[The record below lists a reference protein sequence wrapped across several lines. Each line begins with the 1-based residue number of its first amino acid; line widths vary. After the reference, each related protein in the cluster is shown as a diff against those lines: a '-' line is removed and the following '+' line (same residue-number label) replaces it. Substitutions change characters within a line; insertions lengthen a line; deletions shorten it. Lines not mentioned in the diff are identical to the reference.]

1 MVKTLARLLPKDYC
15 YMLLCTLIFSS
26 MLEANYSY
34 SDYRDYP
41 FTETEFK
48 LEKISDG
55 LNYPWGM
62 TFLDDTHLLITEK
75 DGALLKVNVDTGDK
89 TSITHSIQSI
99 RFRGGGASD
108 QGGLL
113 DVYAHTADGYIY
125 FTYSHD
131 LKKTASQK
139 QKERHSS
146 SAIARGRLVNNRIVD
161 LETLLIATPSQKG
174 KKHYGS
180 RILIKDNFLY
190 AGFGERDLGM
200 IAQDPRKHPG
210 SIVRINLDGT
220 IPSDNPSSTTRPNWL
235 PEVYQIGVRNSQGI
249 ALSPHDNEVYFS
261 NHGPRGGDF
270 VGVVKHSGNYGWK
283 KIAWGGTEYS
293 GFRIGTVPFSSE
305 FEMPLITWV
314 PSIGIG
320 TIQFYKGNM
329 FPDWEG
335 DMLVS
340 GLSGRCLIRLAFVD
354 GRIASEEVIFKNKI
368 GRIRDF
374 EIDAA
379 GNIFLISDDGSS
391 GLWRLTK

>member
-1 MVKTLARLLPKDYC
+1 M
-15 YMLLCTLIFSS
+15 FSS
-26 MLEANYSY
+26 MLEAEYSY
-34 SDYRDYP
+34 SDYQDYP
-41 FTETEFK
+41 LTKTEFR
-48 LEKISDG
+48 LEKVGDG

-62 TFLDDTHLLITEK
+62 TFIDERHLLITEK
-75 DGALLKVNVDTGDK
+75 DGALYKVNIGTGEK
-89 TSITHSIQSI
+89 TLITHSIQSI
-99 RFRGGGASD
+99 RFGGGGASD

-113 DVYAHTADGYIY
+113 DVYAHATDGYIY

-131 LKKTASQK
+131 LKKTSSQK

-146 SAIARGRLVNNRIVD
+146 SAIARGRLVNNEIVD
-161 LETLLIATPSQKG
+161 LQTLLIATPSQKG

-180 RILIKDNFLY
+180 RLLIKDNFLY

-220 IPSDNPSSTTRPNWL
+220 IPSDNPASTTRPNWL

-270 VGVVKHSGNYGWK
+270 VGVVKHGSNYGWK

-293 GFRIGTVPFSSE
+293 GFRIGTVPFSRE

-320 TIQFYKGNM
+320 TIQFYKGNI

-354 GRIASEEVIFKNKI
+354 GRIATEEVIFKNKI

-374 EIDAA
+374 EIDTS

-391 GLWRLTK
+391 GLWKLTK

>member
-1 MVKTLARLLPKDYC
+1 MLKTLAKVVPKDYC
-15 YMLLCTLIFSS
+15 YMFLCTLMFSS
-26 MLEANYSY
+26 MLEANHSY

-41 FTETEFK
+41 LTETEFK

-62 TFLDDTHLLITEK
+62 TFVDDKHLLITEK
-75 DGALLKVNVDTGDK
+75 DGALFKVNVGTGEK
-89 TSITHSIQSI
+89 TLITHSIQSI
-99 RFRGGGASD
+99 RFGGGGASD

-113 DVYAHTADGYIY
+113 DAYAHAADGYIY

-146 SAIARGRLVNNRIVD
+146 SAIARGRLLNNEIVD

-190 AGFGERDLGM
+190 AGFGERDRGM

-235 PEVYQIGVRNSQGI
+235 PEIYQIGVRNSQGI

-320 TIQFYKGNM
+320 TIQFYKGKM

-340 GLSGRCLIRLAFVD
+340 GLSGRCLIRLSFVD